1 MTYYSVK
8 ICGRKRKTPFKGG
21 RHTVYKKL
29 HSRGYGYD
37 KKTLCWKLPEQ
48 NVLLL
53 ISIGDYKH
61 TSFDIIIK
69 RVFSADEFKN
79 LMLRSKEIETAH
91 ERIRNETIDM
101 AAAKLRNNGHF
112 GLASM
117 LKHNTDIDY
126 VEGGEYTWTDEKTQ
140 DAEFTRFDINGQ
152 SRLNDIKSK
161 RIVPQEYDAKKQK
174 KIDD

>member
-1 MTYYSVK
+1 MAT
-8 ICGRKRKTPFKGG
+8 
-21 RHTVYKKL
+21 KKL
-29 HSRGYGYD
+29 IICAYCHEKILPPHYQITLYD
-37 KKTLCWKLPEQ
+37 PYTKPE
-48 NVLLL
+48 L
-53 ISIGDYKH
+53 
-61 TSFDIIIK
+61 
-69 RVFSADEFKN
+69 
-79 LMLRSKEIETAH
+79 
-91 ERIRNETIDM
+91 IRNETIDM

-140 DAEFTRFDINGQ
+140 DAEFTRFDIKGQ
-152 SRLNDIKSK
+152 SRLDDIKSK